1 MTRSRKKIVV
11 SRDAIFDEKK
21 SWDWSTLSTNMDEE
35 PGSFKLPH
43 IDVTEE
49 GNGDEHQ
56 DHQHHEEQN
65 NNEEEEAVDAGEQ
78 EQVAENN
85 DANQDQHVTS
95 RYGCNIRKPKRF
107 DDYIL
112 LAEVDGKPES
122 YIEAAVIQAWIDAMK
137 AYIESKTR
145 PESSSRS
152 RQA

>member
-1 MTRSRKKIVV
+1 MEDDSQA
-11 SRDAIFDEKK
+11 RDK
-21 SWDWSTLSTNMDEE
+21 
-35 PGSFKLPH
+35 
-43 IDVTEE
+43 EE
-49 GNGDEHQ
+49 GDGDEHQ

-112 LAEVDGKPES
+112 PLKLKVAD
-122 YIEAAVIQAWIDAMK
+122 
-137 AYIESKTR
+137 
-145 PESSSRS
+145 SSSPS
-152 RQA
+152 MVNQKVTSKLQ

>member
-1 MTRSRKKIVV
+1 MNFGVMKNMVDKEMVEGMPQVTLKKDVCSACLV
-11 SRDAIFDEKK
+11 GKQA
-21 SWDWSTLSTNMDEE
+21 
-35 PGSFKLPH
+35 H

-49 GNGDEHQ
+49 GDGDEHQ

-112 LAEVDGKPES
+112 PLKLKVAD
-122 YIEAAVIQAWIDAMK
+122 
-137 AYIESKTR
+137 
-145 PESSSRS
+145 SSSPS
-152 RQA
+152 MVNQKVTSKLQ